1 MHPRRADARPTPGG
15 AGVRR
20 GERDCVVSR
29 RPAVGPARE
38 PKPAAG
44 RDRSGQLLELSPA
57 TPQACRPG
65 RGLAG
70 LAAYPSR
77 PGRRF
82 SDRRST
88 HVIAA
93 TPPRQPRLFSTDDP
107 VLIEEPQAEF
117 ADATTAAP
125 PVAGEDEL
133 ARPTLAELGARGW
146 RWGAVF
152 LSAVAGAAALGASAW
167 FMRLVAAALARDDWL
182 GWVTLSLLLIAAF
195 ALAML
200 VLRELI
206 GFSRLGRLNRLRAEV
221 EAALR
226 TKDPGRER
234 RAARSIVRLYAGR
247 ADVSWGVR
255 RFGEHA
261 RDVRD
266 AGARRTVLLAA
277 KRVATVTALSPIII
291 IAVSYVLVEC
301 LSLLRALAT
310 LYGGRPGVLGAL
322 RLARLVLTH
331 MVATGG
337 IAMTDDI
344 IGQFV
349 GQDML
354 RRLSRRLGEGA
365 FNGALTARVGV
376 AAIAVIRPLPYL
388 AAKPL
393 RVRDMLNEVLKPLFN
408 RKPPRS

>member
-1 MHPRRADARPTPGG
+1 M
-15 AGVRR
+15 
-20 GERDCVVSR
+20 
-29 RPAVGPARE
+29 
-38 PKPAAG
+38 
-44 RDRSGQLLELSPA
+44 
-57 TPQACRPG
+57 
-65 RGLAG
+65 
-70 LAAYPSR
+70 
-77 PGRRF
+77 
-82 SDRRST
+82 
-88 HVIAA
+88 IAA

-117 ADATTAAP
+117 ADATTTAAP
-125 PVAGEDEL
+125 PVAAEEEL
-133 ARPTLAELGARGW
+133 VRPTLAELGARGW

-152 LSAVAGAAALGASAW
+152 LSAVGGAAALGASAW

-266 AGARRTVLLAA
+266 AGELLTLAEREILVPLDAEARRTVLLAA